1 MSTNDSKLN
10 FRLSPSNKTA
20 TKTYDNLNAN
30 GGSRTINSANAMTD
44 DDSGDVR
51 QTNGKNV
58 NEFPFGDISFRFDEL
73 QNCHGN
79 QTAINSGNS
88 ARMDSDDFN
97 YKMVRSNGNH
107 RNIEYGNMGNGNGTG
122 LHHQHRTNKDVY
134 TTSANQMPAAIAA
147 MNNAIAQLSPP
158 PQPTAANHEYENVGG
173 VDDTDQS
180 AYRSMAGKPV
190 HSDAKSMFLGL
201 KNNSANKSIVCVESP
216 PRQLSDDINENVT
229 SADVEEFEPL
239 LDTALESNRITC
251 APTRTPA
258 TTNQYQNVPSNS
270 VCFVTNAAKSRG
282 IECSE
287 CGKQCCDEVS
297 SNASKWES
305 DRDQH
310 CRCNGINSSPTS
322 TSGGTMSSAGIDSP
336 TCSTSMKSAKPITLD
351 NSTSFRMSQSL
362 SQVNF
367 NSIFCFYCDCFSITF
382 RRTRTHY
389 LIFDMRFNCIRGYFH
404 IQIVDLKFS
413 CNNVCARTQTLD
425 DLRSCSYS
433 FVFRVDSQ
441 LIARLVQNE
450 TKQIILHLN

>member
-1 MSTNDSKLN
+1 M
-10 FRLSPSNKTA
+10 SPSNKTA

-73 QNCHGN
+73 QNCHSN
-79 QTAINSGNS
+79 QTAINSGSGNS

-107 RNIEYGNMGNGNGTG
+107 RNIEYGNNGNGNGTG
-122 LHHQHRTNKDVY
+122 LPHQHRTNKDVY

-158 PQPTAANHEYENVGG
+158 TDAHHEYENVDGA
-173 VDDTDQS
+173 DDTDQS

-201 KNNSANKSIVCVESP
+201 KNNSANRSIVCVETP
-216 PRQLSDDINENVT
+216 PRQLPDDINENVT

-270 VCFVTNAAKSRG
+270 VCFVTNATKARS

-362 SQVNF
+362 SQVTF
-367 NSIFCFYCDCFSITF
+367 NSIFWFRCAITF
-382 RRTRTHY
+382 RSPSEGRGY
-389 LIFDMRFNCIRGYFH
+389 IIFD
-404 IQIVDLKFS
+404 L
-413 CNNVCARTQTLD
+413 
-425 DLRSCSYS
+425 
-433 FVFRVDSQ
+433 
-441 LIARLVQNE
+441 
-450 TKQIILHLN
+450 